1 MMKNRF
7 VFLLCALLLSS
18 LLITPFYAFADET
31 AAEEQTSE
39 NGGSVPSEPSEPS
52 EPETPD
58 HPGTDDPIEPDY
70 DENSFNVTVPYGET
84 SITFCVTFDNG
95 GELAEAQGLGDSY
108 TEGVMNG
115 PWFLGQP
122 FFLTGY
128 YNYGTENVSVIEE
141 SVYAML
147 SDVTV
152 EIEDQASGL
161 SAEVY
166 TASPEETAIVSDAFG
181 YPAHAF
187 HLLQESPAPF
197 ETNTVVTFRFN
208 ELTCRFSVGIFYQED
223 NGEGGEGHGDSPE
236 LQPSVREYTEIL
248 YNGEQIT
255 VTISNFQDGGF
266 RSVSRMGDNFKTGDT
281 SGILPWYSTSNL
293 YIMAFENYRDQE
305 NEKPAATEL
314 VNAIIVDEV
323 KIDFNGP
330 MTQIGPVSVSNVLRY
345 NDFAGHSGYEVNG
358 FRLNMEYGKPFKAY
372 LIVTFHFDGNIA
384 DLVLPHAEEGTVI
397 GYLGDGQYQ
406 LKTYVFYEQDPNAYV
421 TADDLTT
428 AAELNSVL
436 AGKDSLARYLEK
448 RNISFSFS
456 GGTVDMTL
464 PSVDYDDIIIC
475 DVGEMNQGASWSLR
489 LKGNETSMPGL
500 VFRSGL
506 GFVENIRFTGTVA
519 QSSGDTIGIWC
530 SGNSAM
536 DWVRCSNNHIQNCS
550 FEGLDYGV
558 LTSPTAYCGSIT
570 DCSFENCRNG
580 IVLDNKNMAQA
591 APNCAISYNTFRD
604 NDTAIS
610 VLGLPGNITN
620 YMFRVH
626 HNRFLNSGIDIR
638 SDIPG
643 DQFFYLNYYGDD
655 SGRRTANVQENNGAV
670 LAINPCMK
678 SENFQEE
685 TYWISPGRNGK
696 NRILRS
702 EAPDLLIDPDSLPG
716 NEIAIIT
723 EADTAPIAVFN
734 FRGEAA

>member
-1 MMKNRF
+1 
-7 VFLLCALLLSS
+7 
-18 LLITPFYAFADET
+18 
-31 AAEEQTSE
+31 
-39 NGGSVPSEPSEPS
+39 
-52 EPETPD
+52 
-58 HPGTDDPIEPDY
+58 
-70 DENSFNVTVPYGET
+70 
-84 SITFCVTFDNG
+84 
-95 GELAEAQGLGDSY
+95 
-108 TEGVMNG
+108 MNG

-141 SVYAML
+141 PVYSLL

-152 EIEDQASGL
+152 EIEDRSSGL

-181 YPAHAF
+181 YPVHAF

-197 ETNTVVTFRFN
+197 VTNTVVAFRFN
-208 ELTCRFSVGIFYQED
+208 DLSCRFSVGIFYQED
-223 NGEGGEGHGDSPE
+223 SGEGGEGPGDSPE
-236 LQPSVREYTEIL
+236 PQSSVREYTEIL
-248 YNGEQIT
+248 YNGGKIA
-255 VTISNFQDGGF
+255 VTISSFQDGGF

-314 VNAIIVDEV
+314 VNAIIIDEA

-330 MTQIGPVSVSNVLRY
+330 MTQIGPVSVSAVQRY
-345 NDFAGHSGYEVNG
+345 NTFEGHSGYEVNG
-358 FRLNMEYGKPFKAY
+358 FRLNTEYGKPFKAY
-372 LIVTFHFDGNIA
+372 LSVTFHFDGNIA
-384 DLVLPHAEEGTVI
+384 DLVLPYAEGETGI
-397 GYLGDGQYQ
+397 GYLGGGQYQ
-406 LKTYVFYEQDPNAYV
+406 MKTYVFYEQDPNAYV

-428 AAELNSVL
+428 AAELNAVL
-436 AGKDSLARYLEK
+436 AGKDSLARYLEN

-475 DVGEMNQGASWSLR
+475 DVGEMNQGASWNLR
-489 LKGNETSMPGL
+489 LRGNDTSMPGL
-500 VFRSGL
+500 EFRSGL

-519 QSSGDTIGIWC
+519 QSSGDTVGIWC
-530 SGNSAM
+530 SGNPGM
-536 DWVRCSNNHIQNCS
+536 DWVRCSNNQILSCS

-558 LTSPTAYCGSIT
+558 LTSSAAYCGSVSG
-570 DCSFENCRNG
+570 CRFENCRSG
-580 IVLDNKNMAQA
+580 IVIDNRDMEQA

-604 NDTAIS
+604 NDTALS
-610 VLGLPGNITN
+610 VLRLPGNITN

-655 SGRRTANVQENNGAV
+655 SGRRAANVLESNGAV

-678 SENFQEE
+678 SESFQDGN
-685 TYWISPGRNGK
+685 YWISPGRNGK

-702 EAPDLLIDPDSLPG
+702 EAADMPIDPDALPG
-716 NEIAIIT
+716 NEIAIIM
-723 EADTAPIAVFN
+723 EADAVPIAVLDFG
-734 FRGEAA
+734 GEAA